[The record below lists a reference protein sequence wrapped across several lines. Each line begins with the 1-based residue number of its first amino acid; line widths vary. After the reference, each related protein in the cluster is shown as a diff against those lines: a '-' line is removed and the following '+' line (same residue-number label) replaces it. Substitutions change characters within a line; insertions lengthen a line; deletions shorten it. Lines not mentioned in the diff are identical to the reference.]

1 MIDRS
6 VQTMLQPVLV
16 SLKQGDLEQAHE
28 SLGRLLEQ
36 DLDNPQVM
44 YTLKGVSFWR
54 DRVRY
59 AAQEFADN
67 FLRGEYIISQWKP
80 FLSYMEGKGTFNE
93 PIVYALKQSV
103 FTIALHLYRSLLTG
117 TEIVQ
122 NTAQI
127 YRKTGLCYKALGD
140 YETAISC
147 LRYAAD
153 LDTNASSIQAEL
165 ADAYA
170 LSGEVRLAKV
180 FFREALF
187 KNASEVELC
196 FLESEIICALVT
208 KVSTIGYKDEE
219 LLEWL
224 PVYGALDGVLNVKRE
239 LKALELGRLK
249 QSIYMLENELRGQ
262 DVQNRKLLV
271 PRLINYYFWL
281 MDHYMGG
288 VVETSK
294 IDEILLRIKLLDE
307 KIYNRYI
314 R

>member
-6 VQTMLQPVLV
+6 VQTILQPALAF
-16 SLKQGDLEQAHE
+16 LKQGNLEQAYT

-36 DLDNPQVM
+36 DLENPQVM
-44 YTLKGVSFWR
+44 DTLKGVGFWL

-59 AAQEFADN
+59 AQALADD

-80 FLSYMEGKGTFNE
+80 FLDYIRKKGEFNE
-93 PIVYALKQSV
+93 PIVYALKCSV
-103 FTIALHLYRSLLTG
+103 FTIALRLYQSLLNG
-117 TEIVQ
+117 TEPVH
-122 NTAQI
+122 NTAEI
-127 YRKTGLCYKALGD
+127 YRKMGLCYKALGD

-147 LRYAAD
+147 LRYASEMN
-153 LDTNASSIQAEL
+153 TNSSAISAEL

-187 KNASEVELC
+187 KNGSEIEKC

-208 KVSTIGYKDEE
+208 KIAAFGFTGEE

-224 PVYGALDGVLNVKRE
+224 PVYGTLDGILNVKRE
-239 LKALELGRLK
+239 LKALELGKLR
-249 QSIYMLENELRGQ
+249 QSIYMLENELREK
-262 DVQNRKLLV
+262 NPENKKLLV

-281 MDHYMGG
+281 IDHYMNGT
-288 VVETSK
+288 VERSK
-294 IDEILLRIKLLDE
+294 VDEILLRIKLLDE
-307 KIYNRYI
+307 KIYDRYI
-314 R
+314 W

>member
-6 VQTMLQPVLV
+6 VQTMLQPALV
-16 SLKQGDLEQAHE
+16 FLKQGDLEQAHI
-28 SLGRLLEQ
+28 SLGQLLEQ
-36 DLDNPQVM
+36 DLENPQVM
-44 YTLKGVSFWR
+44 YTLKGVSFWL

-59 AAQEFADN
+59 SQALADD

-80 FLSYMEGKGTFNE
+80 FLDYIKKKGNFNE
-93 PIVYALKQSV
+93 SIIYALKCSV
-103 FTIALHLYRSLLTG
+103 FTIALRLYQSLLTG
-117 TEIVQ
+117 TESVH
-122 NTAQI
+122 NSAEI

-153 LDTNASSIQAEL
+153 MDMNSSAILSEL

-187 KNASEVELC
+187 KNASEIEMC
-196 FLESEIICALVT
+196 FLESEIINALVT
-208 KVSTIGYKDEE
+208 KVAAIGYTGEE

-224 PVYGALDGVLNVKRE
+224 PVYGTLDGILNVKRE
-239 LKALELGRLK
+239 LKALELGKLK
-249 QSIYMLENELRGQ
+249 QSIYMLENELREK
-262 DVQNRKLLV
+262 DVKNKKLLV

-281 MDHYMGG
+281 IDHYNTTNSERARIN
-288 VVETSK
+288 ET
-294 IDEILLRIKLLDE
+294 LLKIKLLDSS
-307 KIYNRYI
+307 IYDMYTV
-314 R
+314 